1 MENIDIEALR
11 SAFRSTVGDEADPV
25 LFAAAAIAQRAW
37 RNSEV
42 ELAHASGGFNRIG
55 DGEMFAANV
64 VMFRIVRD
72 HLGMPGSEWSELA
85 LELIRTDRVIAG
97 RTVAD
102 LLGTLYE
109 PWTHTVTSVF
119 DTCSQIECQHGR
131 DYLIAMN
138 AALASVS
145 VRDTDWGMPR
155 WPAVVEAFVNDLD
168 STPPVNT
175 EDLRRGL
182 LTAPD
187 TLGGTVLQWCIDKGI
202 GFTRT

>member
-1 MENIDIEALR
+1 MENVDIEALR
-11 SAFRSTVGDEADPV
+11 LAFRSTVGYEVDPV

-42 ELAHASGGFNRIG
+42 EVAHAGDGLNRIS

-72 HLGMPGSEWSELA
+72 HLRIPGSEWSELA
-85 LELIRTDRVIAG
+85 SELVRADRVIAG

-102 LLGTLYE
+102 LLGTLHE
-109 PWTHTVTSVF
+109 PWTHSAASVF

-138 AALASVS
+138 AALALVS

-155 WPAVVEAFVNDLD
+155 WPAVVEGFVNDLD
-168 STPPVNT
+168 SAPPVNI

-202 GFTRT
+202 GFIRT

>member
-1 MENIDIEALR
+1 MENIDIETLR
-11 SAFRSTVGDEADPV
+11 AAFRSTVGDEADPV

-42 ELAHASGGFNRIG
+42 ELAHAGDGLNRIS
-55 DGEMFAANV
+55 GEMFAANV

-72 HLGMPGSEWSELA
+72 HLRMAGSEWSELES
-85 LELIRTDRVIAG
+85 ELIRVDRMIAG

-102 LLGTLYE
+102 LLGTLHE

-119 DTCSQIECQHGR
+119 DTCSQIEGQHGR
-131 DYLIAMN
+131 GYLIAMN
-138 AALASVS
+138 AALALVN
-145 VRDTDWGMPR
+145 VRDTAWGMPR
-155 WPAVVEAFVNDLD
+155 WPAVVEAFINDLD
-168 STPPVNT
+168 STPPVNA

-187 TLGGTVLQWCIDKGI
+187 TLGGKVLQWCIDKGI
-202 GFTRT
+202 GFISP